1 MPIFKQISVKGK
13 IAKQAMYNWLQQ
25 AKILSK
31 FYKKERKAAE
41 GDVTMISLPLTLGR
55 FLAYELPD
63 QKI

>member
-1 MPIFKQISVKGK
+1 
-13 IAKQAMYNWLQQ
+13 MYNWLQQ

-31 FYKKERKAAE
+31 FYRKEREAAE
-41 GDVTMISLPLTLGR
+41 GDTTMISLPLTLGR